1 MPAIQTQYLSR
12 ASASL
17 APVLGTVSRVLL
29 AVVGAY
35 FFTTASVMLAA
46 RGIADLGL
54 MSRSDA
60 VVLAAMLGFLLYLGL
75 LLWAFAERRLGRVA
89 IVLGGGSLLL
99 HGAATLLQAPA

>member
-1 MPAIQTQYLSR
+1 MLAMQSKLLPLS
-12 ASASL
+12 
-17 APVLGTVSRVLL
+17 TVARVLL
-29 AVVGAY
+29 AVIGGY

-75 LLWAFAERRLGRVA
+75 LLWAFAERRLWRLA

-99 HGAATLLQAPA
+99 HGAASLLQTPA

>member
-1 MPAIQTQYLSR
+1 MIAMPPRFLPR
-12 ASASL
+12 AASSL
-17 APVLGTVSRVLL
+17 APAIGTASRVLL

-46 RGIADLGL
+46 RGLADLGL

-75 LLWAFAERRLGRVA
+75 LLWAFAERRLSRLAV
-89 IVLGGGSLLL
+89 VFGGGSLLL
-99 HGAATLLQAPA
+99 HGAAALLRAPA